1 MHIRGIKALN
11 LVLIFSIL
19 CSYQSFA
26 QERAVTVE
34 AYETEKKEAD
44 AAWEAYYAAQS
55 KMNASETVQ
64 SAEKDSSLHDG
75 TYTGHGTG
83 FGGDV
88 AVQVEITD
96 GKIVSCEVVS
106 AENETPEYLKAAK
119 TLLPDVTETQ
129 SADVDTV
136 SGATLSSNGI
146 LEAVR
151 DCLTQAGKEA

>member
-11 LVLIFSIL
+11 LVLIFCIL

-34 AYETEKKEAD
+34 AYETQKKEAD
-44 AAWEAYYAAQS
+44 AAWEAYYAAQ
-55 KMNASETVQ
+55 AEQ
-64 SAEKDSSLHDG
+64 SQTADQTESGLTDG

-83 FGGDV
+83 FGGD
-88 AVQVEITD
+88 IT
-96 GKIVSCEVVS
+96 VEVVIADGRITSCVIKS
-106 AENETPEYLKAAK
+106 AEDETPEYLDAASA
-119 TLLPDVTETQ
+119 LVDSVTEAQ

>member
-11 LVLIFSIL
+11 LVLIFCIL

-34 AYETEKKEAD
+34 AYEAQKKEAD
-44 AAWEAYYAAQS
+44 AAWEAYYAAQ
-55 KMNASETVQ
+55 AQAEAGQTTEQETGG
-64 SAEKDSSLHDG
+64 LTDG

-83 FGGDV
+83 FGGDITLEV
-88 AVQVEITD
+88 VITD
-96 GKIVSCEVVS
+96 GKITSCEIKA
-106 AENETPEYLKAAK
+106 AENETPEYLDAAK
-119 TLLPDVTETQ
+119 ILVDKVTEEQ

-151 DCLTQAGKEA
+151 DCLAQAGKEA

>member
-11 LVLIFSIL
+11 LVLILCIL

-34 AYETEKKEAD
+34 AYEAQKKEAD
-44 AAWEAYYAAQS
+44 AAWEAYYAAQ
-55 KMNASETVQ
+55 AQAEAGQTTEQETGG
-64 SAEKDSSLHDG
+64 LTDG

-83 FGGDV
+83 FGGDITVEVTV
-88 AVQVEITD
+88 AG
-96 GKIVSCEVVS
+96 GKITSCKIKS
-106 AENETPEYLKAAK
+106 AENETPEYLDAAK
-119 TLLPDVTETQ
+119 ILVDKVTEEQ

-151 DCLTQAGKEA
+151 DCLEQAGKEA

>member
-11 LVLIFSIL
+11 LVLIFCVL

-34 AYETEKKEAD
+34 AYETQKKEAD
-44 AAWEAYYAAQS
+44 AAWEAYYAAQ
-55 KMNASETVQ
+55 AEQ
-64 SAEKDSSLHDG
+64 SQTADQPESGLTDG

-83 FGGDV
+83 FGGDIT
-88 AVQVEITD
+88 VEVVIAD
-96 GKIVSCEVVS
+96 GKIASCAIKS
-106 AENETPEYLKAAK
+106 AEDETPEYLDAASA
-119 TLLPDVTETQ
+119 LVDSVTEAQ

-151 DCLTQAGKEA
+151 DCLAQAGKEA

>member
-11 LVLIFSIL
+11 LVLILCVL

-34 AYETEKKEAD
+34 AYEIQKKEAD
-44 AAWEAYYAAQS
+44 AAWEAYYAAQ
-55 KMNASETVQ
+55 
-64 SAEKDSSLHDG
+64 AEAGQTAEQEKSGLTDG

-83 FGGDV
+83 FGGDIT
-88 AVQVEITD
+88 VEVVIAD
-96 GKIVSCEVVS
+96 GKITSCEIKS
-106 AENETPEYLKAAK
+106 AENETPEYLEAASV
-119 TLLPDVTETQ
+119 LVDSVTEAQ

-151 DCLTQAGKEA
+151 DCLAQAGKEA

>member
-11 LVLIFSIL
+11 LVLILCIL

-34 AYETEKKEAD
+34 AYETQKKEAD
-44 AAWEAYYAAQS
+44 AAWEEYYAAQ
-55 KMNASETVQ
+55 AGQ
-64 SAEKDSSLHDG
+64 SQTTDQGKTGLTDG

-83 FGGDV
+83 FGGDITLEV
-88 AVQVEITD
+88 VITD
-96 GKIVSCEVVS
+96 GKITSCKIKA
-106 AENETPEYLKAAK
+106 AENETPEYLDAAK
-119 TLLPDVTETQ
+119 ILVDKVTEEQ

-151 DCLTQAGKEA
+151 DCLAQAGKEA

>member
-11 LVLIFSIL
+11 LVLIFAIL

-34 AYETEKKEAD
+34 AYETQKKEAD
-44 AAWEAYYAAQS
+44 AAWEAYYAAQAE
-55 KMNASETVQ
+55 ASQTAEQEQ
-64 SAEKDSSLHDG
+64 SGLTDG

-83 FGGDV
+83 FGGDIT
-88 AVQVEITD
+88 VEVMIAD
-96 GKIVSCEVVS
+96 GKITSCEIKS
-106 AENETPEYLKAAK
+106 AENETLEYLEAASA
-119 TLLPDVTETQ
+119 LVDSVTEAQ

>member
-11 LVLIFSIL
+11 LVLIFCIL

-34 AYETEKKEAD
+34 AYETQKKEAD
-44 AAWEAYYAAQS
+44 AAWEAYYATQAGQS
-55 KMNASETVQ
+55 QTTDQ
-64 SAEKDSSLHDG
+64 EKTGLTDG

-83 FGGDV
+83 FGGDITLEV
-88 AVQVEITD
+88 VITD
-96 GKIVSCEVVS
+96 GKITSCEIKA
-106 AENETPEYLKAAK
+106 AENETPEYLDAAK
-119 TLLPDVTETQ
+119 ILVDKVTEEQ

-151 DCLTQAGKEA
+151 DCLAQAGKEA

>member
-11 LVLIFSIL
+11 LVLIFAIL

-34 AYETEKKEAD
+34 AYETQKKEAD
-44 AAWEAYYAAQS
+44 AAWEAYYAAQAD
-55 KMNASETVQ
+55 ASQTTDQ
-64 SAEKDSSLHDG
+64 EKSGLTDG

-83 FGGDV
+83 FGGDIT
-88 AVQVEITD
+88 VEVVIVD
-96 GKIVSCEVVS
+96 GKIASCAIKS
-106 AENETPEYLKAAK
+106 AEDETPEYLDAASA
-119 TLLPDVTETQ
+119 LVDSVTEAQ